1 MKNKIILKNITKKFD
16 TEAVL
21 DNFSCEIAENTAIMG
36 PSGKGKTTL
45 LRIISGL
52 TESDSGTIKFS
63 RNPTFS
69 VVFQEDR
76 LFSDFSAIENV
87 SVVVSKK
94 TPKKEAQTRA
104 SELLCELLISPE
116 EQNKAVK
123 DFSGGMK
130 RRVAIARALAADHDI
145 LILDEPYKGLDE
157 HTRAVCA
164 EVIKKYSEDKLV
176 LMVTHD
182 KTEAEITGINKIISI

>member
-16 TEAVL
+16 GEAVL
-21 DNFSCEIAENTAIMG
+21 DNFTCEISENTAIMG

-45 LRIISGL
+45 VRIIAGL
-52 TESDSGTIKFS
+52 TLSDSGTVKFAS
-63 RNPTFS
+63 NPTFS

-87 SVVVSKK
+87 SVVLDKK
-94 TPKKEAQTRA
+94 MPKKEAKKRA

-130 RRVAIARALAADHDI
+130 RRVAIARALAAEHDI

-157 HTRAVCA
+157 HTRSVCA
-164 EVIKKYSEDKLV
+164 EVIKKYSADKLV

-182 KTEAEITGINKIISI
+182 KTEAEITGINKIILV

>member
-21 DNFSCEIAENTAIMG
+21 DNFSCEIDENTAIMG

-94 TPKKEAQTRA
+94 TPKKEVQTRA
-104 SELLCELLISPE
+104 SELLSQLLISPE

-182 KTEAEITGINKIISI
+182 KTEAEITGINKIISV

>member
-1 MKNKIILKNITKKFD
+1 MKNKITLKNITKKFD
-16 TEAVL
+16 GVAVL
-21 DNFSCEIAENTAIMG
+21 DNFSCEISENTAIMG

-45 LRIISGL
+45 VRIIAGL
-52 TESDSGTIKFS
+52 TEPCGGTVKFS
-63 RNPTFS
+63 EDPTFS
-69 VVFQEDR
+69 IVFQEDR
-76 LFSDFSAIENV
+76 LFGGFSAIENV
-87 SVVVSKK
+87 SLVLYREM
-94 TPKKEAQTRA
+94 PKNEAQIRA

-130 RRVAIARALAADHDI
+130 RRVAIARALAAQHDI

-182 KTEAEITGINKIISI
+182 ETEAEITGINKIILI

>member
-16 TEAVL
+16 GEAVL
-21 DNFSCEIAENTAIMG
+21 DNFSCEIDENTAIMG

-45 LRIISGL
+45 LRIIAGL
-52 TESDSGTIKFS
+52 TEPCGGTVKFS
-63 RNPTFS
+63 ADPTFS
-69 VVFQEDR
+69 IVFQEDR
-76 LFSDFSAIENV
+76 LFVGFSAIENV
-87 SVVVSKK
+87 SLVMYKEM
-94 TPKKEAQTRA
+94 PKKEAQIRA
-104 SELLCELLISPE
+104 SELLSELLISPE

-130 RRVAIARALAADHDI
+130 RRVAVARALAARHDI

-157 HTRAVCA
+157 KSRAVCA

-182 KTEAEITGINKIISI
+182 KTEAQLTGINKVILI

>member
-1 MKNKIILKNITKKFD
+1 MKNTISLKKITKKFGG
-16 TEAVL
+16 EAVL
-21 DNFSCEIAENTAIMG
+21 NDFSCDIDKSTAIMG

-45 LRIISGL
+45 IRIIAGL
-52 TESDSGTIKFS
+52 TLPDSGSVEFS
-63 RNPTFS
+63 ARPKFS

-76 LFSDFSAIENV
+76 LFNDFSATDNV
-87 SVVVSKK
+87 SVVLDKKLSKA
-94 TPKKEAQTRA
+94 ESRRIA
-104 SELLCELLISPE
+104 SELLFELLISPE
-116 EQNKAVK
+116 DQNKAVK

-130 RRVAIARALAADHDI
+130 RRVAIARALAAESDI

-164 EVIKKYSEDKLV
+164 EVIKKYSADKLV

-182 KTEAEITGINKIISI
+182 KTEAEITGIEKIILV

>member
-21 DNFSCEIAENTAIMG
+21 DNFSCEIDENTAIMG

-63 RNPTFS
+63 GNPTFS

-76 LFSDFSAIENV
+76 LFGDFSAIENV
-87 SVVVSKK
+87 SLVLHREM
-94 TPKKEAQTRA
+94 PRKEARMRA

-164 EVIKKYSEDKLV
+164 EVIKKYSADKLV

-182 KTEAEITGINKIISI
+182 KTEAEITGINKIISV

>member
-16 TEAVL
+16 GEAVL
-21 DNFSCEIAENTAIMG
+21 DNFSCEIDENTAIMG

-45 LRIISGL
+45 LRIITGL
-52 TESDSGTIKFS
+52 TEPCSGTVKFS
-63 RNPTFS
+63 ADPTFS
-69 VVFQEDR
+69 IVFQEDR
-76 LFSDFSAIENV
+76 LFDGCSAIENV
-87 SVVVSKK
+87 YLVMYREM
-94 TPKKEAQTRA
+94 PKKEAQIRA
-104 SELLCELLISPE
+104 SELLSELLISPE

-130 RRVAIARALAADHDI
+130 RRVAVARALAAQHDI

-164 EVIKKYSEDKLV
+164 EVIKKYSADKLV

>member
-1 MKNKIILKNITKKFD
+1 MKNNISLKKITKSFESDKVID
-16 TEAVL
+16 G
-21 DNFSCEIAENTAIMG
+21 FSCEIKENTAIMG
-36 PSGKGKTTL
+36 PSGRGKTTL
-45 LRIISGL
+45 VRIISGL
-52 TESDSGTIKFS
+52 DTPDSGTVEFS
-63 RNPTFS
+63 SIPKFS

-76 LFSDFSAIENV
+76 LFNDFSAIENV
-87 SVVVSKK
+87 SVVLNRKMSKNESQSVA
-94 TPKKEAQTRA
+94 T
-104 SELLCELLISPE
+104 SLLEELLIAKDDHK
-116 EQNKAVK
+116 KAVK

-176 LMVTHD
+176 IMVTHD
-182 KTEAEITGINKIISI
+182 KTEAQITGINKIISI

>member
-1 MKNKIILKNITKKFD
+1 MTLKNITKKFD
-16 TEAVL
+16 GEAVL
-21 DNFSCEIAENTAIMG
+21 DDFSCEIGENTAIMG

-45 LRIISGL
+45 VRIIAGL
-52 TESDSGTIKFS
+52 SSPCSGTVEFS
-63 RNPTFS
+63 SKPMFS

-76 LFSDFSAIENV
+76 LFNDFSAIENV
-87 SVVVSKK
+87 SLIFDKK
-94 TPKKEAQTRA
+94 TSKKEAKARA
-104 SELLCELLISPE
+104 SELLSELLISPE

-130 RRVAIARALAADHDI
+130 RRVALARALAAEHDI

-157 HTRAVCA
+157 KSRAVCA

-182 KTEAEITGINKIISI
+182 KTEAQLTGTNNVILI

>member
-1 MKNKIILKNITKKFD
+1 MKNKIIIENITKKFD
-16 TEAVL
+16 GMAVL
-21 DNFSCEIAENTAIMG
+21 DSFSCEIDENTAIMG

-45 LRIISGL
+45 LRIIAGL
-52 TESDSGTIKFS
+52 TEPCSGTVGFS
-63 RNPTFS
+63 IIPTFS
-69 VVFQEDR
+69 IVFQEDR

-87 SVVVSKK
+87 SVVLNKK
-94 TPKKEAQTRA
+94 MPKKEAKARA
-104 SELLCELLISPE
+104 SELLSELLISPE

-130 RRVAIARALAADHDI
+130 RRVAIARALAAQHDI

-157 HTRAVCA
+157 KSRAVCA

-182 KTEAEITGINKIISI
+182 KTEAQLTGTNKVILI

>member
-1 MKNKIILKNITKKFD
+1 MKNKIIIKNITKKFD
-16 TEAVL
+16 TEVVL
-21 DNFSCEIAENTAIMG
+21 DNFSCEIDENTAIMG

-45 LRIISGL
+45 LRIITGL
-52 TESDSGTIKFS
+52 TESDSGTVKFS
-63 RNPTFS
+63 ENPTFS

-76 LFSDFSAIENV
+76 LFSNFSAIENV
-87 SVVVSKK
+87 SVVVDKK
-94 TPKKEAQTRA
+94 TPKKEVQMRA
-104 SELLCELLISPE
+104 SELLSQLLISPE

-130 RRVAIARALAADHDI
+130 RRVAIARALAAQHDI

-164 EVIKKYSEDKLV
+164 EVIKKYSADKLV

-182 KTEAEITGINKIISI
+182 KTEAEITGINKIISV

>member
-1 MKNKIILKNITKKFD
+1 
-16 TEAVL
+16 
-21 DNFSCEIAENTAIMG
+21 MG

-45 LRIISGL
+45 VRIIAGL
-52 TESDSGTIKFS
+52 SSPCSGTVEFS
-63 RNPTFS
+63 SKPMFS

-76 LFSDFSAIENV
+76 LFNDFSAIENV
-87 SVVVSKK
+87 SLIFDKK
-94 TPKKEAQTRA
+94 TSKKEAKARA
-104 SELLCELLISPE
+104 SELLSELLISPE

-130 RRVAIARALAADHDI
+130 RRVALARALAAEHDI

-157 HTRAVCA
+157 KSRAVCA

-182 KTEAEITGINKIISI
+182 KTEAQLTGTNNVILI